1 MNRRTKVLLII
12 FILLV
17 LCGSS
22 LIFSY
27 FYLNHKMTNDI
38 LNIAKSSVISTEQST
53 VEQELETE
61 NKKTD
66 TTDAEYMD
74 ALTGEFADIG
84 KDQKV
89 KKVKDYVNVLEIPQ
103 YDILAKIYPDV
114 SRTSL
119 AYGVGHYPQTVEVG
133 KKGNCAI
140 AGHSSVIYD
149 CILNEVKNMQ
159 ILDSFNVYDKN
170 GKKHVYYVKTMKV
183 VEPTDMYVLDTTD
196 RNRSEFTIIT
206 CTNGGKQRL
215 VINAFE
221 MTKEEIENA
230 KKEEKETKLLFMQ
243 NEVNELSNKI
253 EDVSKIYNH
262 NYSSKENLL
271 LKKDFSAGC
280 LIRYLLHSKSLKNKH
295 NVYFYDIDML
305 LKGVNVK

>member
-38 LNIAKSSVISTEQST
+38 LNIAKSSVISTEHST

-89 KKVKDYVNVLEIPQ
+89 KKVKEYVNVLEIPQ

-215 VINAFE
+215 VIYAFE
-221 MTKEEIENA
+221 MTKKEKNAITIVIGIIGGIIGLPIMVVMSIIGYIQEIYNWIKDSWIEDNY
-230 KKEEKETKLLFMQ
+230 ETK
-243 NEVNELSNKI
+243 
-253 EDVSKIYNH
+253 
-262 NYSSKENLL
+262 SSV
-271 LKKDFSAGC
+271 F
-280 LIRYLLHSKSLKNKH
+280 I
-295 NVYFYDIDML
+295 DIDD
-305 LKGVNVK
+305 VRESE

>member
-1 MNRRTKVLLII
+1 MSKKVKFLFII
-12 FILLV
+12 IILLL

-27 FYLNHKMTNDI
+27 FYLKHKMTTDI
-38 LNIAKSSVISTEQST
+38 LNIAKSSVISTEQSK
-53 VEQELETE
+53 VEPELETE

-66 TTDAEYMD
+66 TTDAEYME

-89 KKVKDYVNVLEIPQ
+89 KKVKEYVNVLEIPQ
-103 YDILAKIYPDV
+103 YNILAKIYPDV

-159 ILDSFNVYDKN
+159 ILDSFNVYDKK
-170 GKKHVYYVKTMKV
+170 GKKHVYYVKTMNV
-183 VEPTDMYVLDTTD
+183 VEPTDMSVLDTTD
-196 RNRSEFTIIT
+196 KSRSEFTIIT

-215 VINAFE
+215 VIKAFE
-221 MTKEEIENA
+221 RTKEEIEQA
-230 KKEEKETKLLFMQ
+230 KKEVKETKLLFMQ
-243 NEVNELSNKI
+243 NEVKDLSRKI
-253 EDVSKIYNH
+253 KDVSTIYDY
-262 NYSSKENLL
+262 NYSDNENLL
-271 LKKDFSAGC
+271 LKKNFSAGC
-280 LIRYLLHSKSLKNKH
+280 LVRYLLQSKSLKNKH

>member
-89 KKVKDYVNVLEIPQ
+89 KKVKEYVNVLEIPQ

-119 AYGVGHYPQTVEVG
+119 A
-133 KKGNCAI
+133 
-140 AGHSSVIYD
+140 
-149 CILNEVKNMQ
+149 
-159 ILDSFNVYDKN
+159 
-170 GKKHVYYVKTMKV
+170 
-183 VEPTDMYVLDTTD
+183 
-196 RNRSEFTIIT
+196 
-206 CTNGGKQRL
+206 
-215 VINAFE
+215 
-221 MTKEEIENA
+221 
-230 KKEEKETKLLFMQ
+230 
-243 NEVNELSNKI
+243 
-253 EDVSKIYNH
+253 
-262 NYSSKENLL
+262 
-271 LKKDFSAGC
+271 
-280 LIRYLLHSKSLKNKH
+280 
-295 NVYFYDIDML
+295 
-305 LKGVNVK
+305 